1 MFSGSMA
8 DTLTTKER
16 SARMSLIR
24 GRDTGP
30 EWKVRRLVHGL
41 GYRYRLHGAGLPG
54 KPDLVFSKRRCVIF
68 VHGCFW
74 HQHPSRRC
82 KLSRMPKSRL
92 EFWKPKLERN
102 AERDRENLTAL
113 KAAGWRSLV
122 IWECELRQPATVV
135 DRIEAL
141 LRA

>member
-1 MFSGSMA
+1 MA

-24 GRDTGP
+24 SRNTGP
-30 EWKVRRLVHGL
+30 EWQVRRLVHGL
-41 GYRYRLHGAGLPG
+41 GYRYRLHGADLPG
-54 KPDLVFSKRRCVIF
+54 RPDLVFSKRRCVIF

-82 KLSRMPKSRL
+82 KLARMPKSRL

-102 AERDRENLTAL
+102 AERDRENLAAL
-113 KAAGWRSLV
+113 EAAGWRSLV
-122 IWECELRQPATVV
+122 IWECELREPATVV

-141 LRA
+141 LLV